1 MLILHSRYRGIV
13 AIQGNYPQ
21 KCCHS
26 AMSKLCYAQAH
37 HIEHRELPIKSAA
50 AEIIKIKLALTKIS
64 LCYHLV
70 ETGVR
75 IRKRE

>member
-1 MLILHSRYRGIV
+1 
-13 AIQGNYPQ
+13 
-21 KCCHS
+21 
-26 AMSKLCYAQAH
+26 MSKLCHAQAH

-64 LCYHLV
+64 LCYHLA